1 MAPSKH
7 KSGGR
12 SQRPRG
18 AAFDLR
24 TALAHAVQAYR
35 RGRPAQA
42 ERELRE
48 IVARAPGNATC
59 LYNLGYILQLR
70 GKFAEAAA
78 QYRRVLTIEPDHVDA
93 RFNLANAL
101 HADGHREPAEAAF
114 RALLAECPAHAGA
127 WNNLGNLLDAT
138 QRPQEA
144 EDAYRR
150 ALEIEPAS
158 PRALLNLGRAL
169 ARGGRTAEAEKSIR
183 AALGV
188 DPGDAE
194 AHRALASVLEA
205 RGRDDAAE
213 ASLRES
219 LRLDPDAFEACL
231 ELGALMRR
239 RGRLEAALE
248 LYARALARH
257 ADVAELHHA
266 MGVALHE
273 AGRVQEAEQAL
284 REAVRLR
291 PDFADAYSNLGVC
304 LMDRE
309 RVAEAEGLCRK
320 ALELDPELASA
331 GNNLGMAL
339 AAQGRRE
346 EAEAA
351 YRDALRQVPDFAAAH
366 ANLVRIKRGRTL
378 EDADVRAAAELLGRG
393 ALSDGEAALLHFAL
407 GEVDDACERYEEAF
421 AHFRRG
427 NEIRRAAR
435 RFDPGAFAEYVG
447 RITRTFDEA
456 FFAARRQWGLD
467 SASPVFIVGM
477 PRSGT
482 TLVEQIAASHPQVH
496 GAGEISKV
504 NALVHGLEAAHGGAG
519 AYPDCV
525 RALSQD
531 AIADLAREYLAY
543 SRAGVADTV
552 VRVTDKQLTNLEHL
566 GLITAMLPRAKIVY
580 CRRDPLDTGLSNYF
594 HDFQRGMDYAYD
606 LRDIGLFY
614 RQYERLAAHWRR
626 VLPLDMFEIGY
637 EELVADTPRC
647 ARALIAHLQ
656 LPWDEACLA
665 FADSRRVVRTASL
678 WQVREP
684 VYRRAVARWRHYAR
698 HLGPLREALELN

>member
-1 MAPSKH
+1 MARSKH

-12 SQRPRG
+12 SRRPGG

-35 RGRPAQA
+35 QGRPAQA

-48 IVARAPGNATC
+48 IMARAPGNATC

-70 GKFAEAAA
+70 GKFAEATA
-78 QYRRVLTIEPDHVDA
+78 QYRRVLAVAPGHVDA
-93 RFNLANAL
+93 QFNLANAL
-101 HADGHREPAEAAF
+101 HADGHAQAAEAAL
-114 RALLAECPAHAGA
+114 RELLAAHPAHAGA

-138 QRPQEA
+138 ERPQEA
-144 EDAYRR
+144 EAAYRR
-150 ALEIEPAS
+150 ALEIEPAY
-158 PRALLNLGRAL
+158 PQALLNLGRAL
-169 ARGGRTAEAEKSIR
+169 VRGGRAAEAEESIR
-183 AALGV
+183 TALGI
-188 DPGDAE
+188 DPGDAD
-194 AHRALASVLEA
+194 AHLALAGVLEA
-205 RGRDDAAE
+205 QGRDDAAE

-231 ELGALMRR
+231 ELGALLRR
-239 RGRLEAALE
+239 RGRREEALE
-248 LYARALARH
+248 LYARALGRRG
-257 ADVAELHHA
+257 DVAELHHA
-266 MGVALHE
+266 MGDALHE

-284 REAVRLR
+284 REALRLR
-291 PDFADAYSNLGVC
+291 PDYADALSSLGVC
-304 LMDRE
+304 LMDQE
-309 RVAEAEGLCRK
+309 RVADAEALFRE
-320 ALELDPELASA
+320 ALALDPGLASA

-351 YRDALRQVPDFAAAH
+351 YRDALSRATDFAAAH
-366 ANLVRIKRGRTL
+366 ANLVRVKRARAV
-378 EDADVRAAAELLGRG
+378 EDADVRAAAELLERG
-393 ALSDGEAALLHFAL
+393 ALSDGDAALLHFAL
-407 GEVDDACERYEEAF
+407 GEVYDGCGRYEEAF
-421 AHFRRG
+421 SHFRRG
-427 NEIRRAAR
+427 NEIRHTAR
-435 RFDPGAFAEYVG
+435 RFDPAAFADYVG

-456 FFAARRQWGLD
+456 FFAARRQWGLN

-519 AYPDCV
+519 AYPECMQL
-525 RALSQD
+525 LSRD
-531 AIADLAREYLAY
+531 AVADLAREYLAY
-543 SRAGVADTV
+543 SRAGLADTV
-552 VRVTDKQLTNLEHL
+552 LRVTDKQLTNLEHL
-566 GLITAMLPRAKIVY
+566 GLIAAMLPRARVVY

-606 LRDIGLFY
+606 LREIGLFC
-614 RQYERLAAHWRR
+614 RQYDRLAAHWRR
-626 VLPLDMFEIGY
+626 VLPLHILEVGY
-637 EELVADTPRC
+637 EDLVTDTPRC
-647 ARALIAHLQ
+647 ARALIDHLE
-656 LPWDEACLA
+656 LPWDAACLA

-684 VYRRAVARWRHYAR
+684 VHRRAVARWRHYEQ
-698 HLGPLREALELN
+698 HLGPLREALEST